1 MYAARKYRD
10 EPRPRQG
17 LLRTREFLMK
27 DLYTFD
33 ASEKE
38 AVETYK
44 IVRAAYS
51 AFFDELKIPYLV
63 AEAHSGDIGGETSH
77 EFHFPSAKG
86 EDSILSC
93 SECDYLINEEL
104 AKDEYDIRVRQVQS
118 LYNKVPTGG
127 LALARAALD
136 NYPEKNQ
143 EPSLSEDENSIGCKI
158 WYGVTAD
165 RATLVEAIFPQ
176 LVRVTNL
183 SGTFSHWRDTEACT
197 NSIKNL
203 IPNIDLSIEN
213 PVEVFKRSSYD
224 NETTKAVNGNPGT
237 LRSVYQIIDYRVTK
251 RALNLYDSIAQASD
265 GSHRY
270 APGAG
275 ENVRTRAIEA
285 NTTIVKIAPR
295 DPCPKCFLGAVKKTK
310 AIELGH
316 TFHLGTRYSKPL
328 DACFIPAPQ
337 QSEVTTTVTSDTQSR
352 ANNPMLRG
360 MKKMQ
365 PSKTATS
372 SLAATKTPVQM
383 GCHGIGL
390 SRMIAAVAD
399 TLADVKGLNW
409 PRVMA
414 PFELVI
420 VPKDEHKDRVY
431 DVYHSLV
438 FPTPESTHKASPLR
452 EESFDV
458 IIDDRKQSFVWK
470 LNDADLIGYPIIV
483 VLGKRYGKEQICE
496 LQCRRLGVKEDV
508 HIGIL
513 KARASELLRQ
523 L

>member
-1 MYAARKYRD
+1 
-10 EPRPRQG
+10 
-17 LLRTREFLMK
+17 MK

-38 AVETYK
+38 AIETYN
-44 IVRAAYS
+44 IVKEAYS
-51 AFFDELKIPYLV
+51 AFFDELKIPYVV

-93 SECDYLINEEL
+93 SECDYLMNEEL
-104 AKDEYDIRVRQVQS
+104 AKDEYDIRVGQVQS
-118 LYNKVPTGG
+118 LYNKVPTEG
-127 LALARAALD
+127 LALARAVLD
-136 NYPEKNQ
+136 TYPDQSREAV
-143 EPSLSEDENSIGCKI
+143 LSEDEISLGCRI

-176 LVRVTNL
+176 VVRVTNL
-183 SGTFSHWRDTEACT
+183 SGSFSRWRETEACT
-197 NSIKNL
+197 NSIKTL
-203 IPNIDLSIEN
+203 IPDIDLSIEK
-213 PVEVFKRSSYD
+213 PVEAFKRSSYD
-224 NETTKAVNGNPGT
+224 TKTTKAVNENLGKP
-237 LRSVYQIIDYRVTK
+237 RSVYRIIDYRVTK
-251 RALNLYDSIAQASD
+251 RAFDRYNSTAQASN
-265 GSHRY
+265 GSERY
-270 APGAG
+270 TPGAD

-285 NTTIVKIAPR
+285 NTSIVKIAAR
-295 DPCPKCFLGAVKKTK
+295 DPCPKCFQGAVKKTK

-337 QSEVTTTVTSDTQSR
+337 PSELTTTVTSDAQSR
-352 ANNPMLRG
+352 TSNSALHG
-360 MKKMQ
+360 MKQMQ
-365 PSKTATS
+365 PSKTGIGP
-372 SLAATKTPVQM
+372 LAANKTPVQM
-383 GCHGIGL
+383 GCHGIGI

-399 TLADVKGLNW
+399 TLADKKGLNW

-414 PFELVI
+414 PFEVVI
-420 VPKDEHKDRVY
+420 VPKDEHKDQIY
-431 DVYHSLV
+431 DVYNSLV

-452 EESFDV
+452 EDSFDAIV
-458 IIDDRKQSFVWK
+458 DDRKQSFVWK

-483 VLGKRYGKEQICE
+483 VLGKRYGKEKICE
-496 LQCRRLGVKEDV
+496 LQCRRLGLKEDV

-513 KARASELLRQ
+513 KARASELLRE

>member
-1 MYAARKYRD
+1 
-10 EPRPRQG
+10 
-17 LLRTREFLMK
+17 MK

-33 ASEKE
+33 ASEKQ
-38 AVETYK
+38 AIETYK
-44 IVRAAYS
+44 VVREAYS

-77 EFHFPSAKG
+77 EYHFPSAKG

-104 AKDEYDIRVRQVQS
+104 AKDEYDIRVRQAQS
-118 LYNKVPTGG
+118 LYNKVRTEG
-127 LALARAALD
+127 LSPAGAVLD
-136 NYPEKNQ
+136 KYLDQSREAFP
-143 EPSLSEDENSIGCKI
+143 SEDEISLGYRI

-165 RATLVEAIFPQ
+165 RATLVEAILPQ

-183 SGTFSHWRDTEACT
+183 SGTFSHWRETEVCT
-197 NSIKNL
+197 NSIKSL
-203 IPNIDLSIEN
+203 VPDIDLSIEN
-213 PVEVFKRSSYD
+213 PVEAFKPSSYD
-224 NETTKAVNGNPGT
+224 NTTTKAVNRNPESPKG
-237 LRSVYQIIDYRVTK
+237 VYQIIDHRVTK
-251 RALNLYDSIAQASD
+251 RALNRYDSTAQASD
-265 GSHRY
+265 GSKRY
-270 APGAG
+270 IPGAE

-285 NTTIVKIAPR
+285 NSSIVKIAAR

-337 QSEVTTTVTSDTQSR
+337 QSE
-352 ANNPMLRG
+352 PMT
-360 MKKMQ
+360 
-365 PSKTATS
+365 TATS
-372 SLAATKTPVQM
+372 DPQNRTSKPALHGMKRMQTSKATTGSLTVTKTPVQM
-383 GCHGIGL
+383 GCHGIGI

-414 PFELVI
+414 PFEVVI
-420 VPKDEHKDRVY
+420 VSKDEHKDRIY
-431 DVYHSLV
+431 DLYNSL
-438 FPTPESTHKASPLR
+438 FSPTPESTHIGSPLR
-452 EESFDV
+452 EDPLDV
-458 IIDDRKQSFVWK
+458 IVDDREQGFVWK
-470 LNDADLIGYPIIV
+470 LNDADLIGYPIII

-496 LQCRRLGVKEDV
+496 VQCRRLGVKEDV
-508 HIGIL
+508 HIGII
-513 KARASELLRQ
+513 KARTSELLRQ